1 MLSNDRAAEFMH
13 AARPRTYR
21 TSFTYGILKFAV
33 NARTLNF
40 AFVCSMDKKQTTLS
54 SPAVNCFLYIFL
66 YIFLVPLIEI
76 YFATIYFTI
85 LKSRK
90 QSKIFCIFFKLLL
103 FRNSTQSYSYIKKF
117 EKVL

>member
-66 YIFLVPLIEI
+66 YIFLVSLIEI